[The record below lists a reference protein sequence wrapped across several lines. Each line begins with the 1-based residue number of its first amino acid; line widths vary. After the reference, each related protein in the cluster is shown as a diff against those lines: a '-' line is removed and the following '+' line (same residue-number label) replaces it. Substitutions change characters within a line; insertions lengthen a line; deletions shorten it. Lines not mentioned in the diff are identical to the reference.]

1 MDPPM
6 TLPSYCVTMRTTPER
21 HERACKLFEALDV
34 PVTFHVA
41 ERDPQGPL
49 YGCWRSHLACWE
61 KGLVDGHDIITVFE
75 DDVVIP
81 SREELQTLMGQAEK
95 ALRENSN
102 FTIVILH
109 NRGVDVGYE
118 PGPIKSGVAIT
129 APAYV
134 IHLPRLF
141 AKGRDSLQPTG
152 RHLDYELLVNRKGP
166 AYLQVGVFEVQP
178 TIRPGADFGT
188 LNDYGPFL
196 NGLFRLFGYETLN
209 DVLAFYVY
217 CIRRWAPM
225 GLRPTLVSLNE
236 WGTGLLQPKL

>member
-1 MDPPM
+1 MPL
-6 TLPSYCVTMRTTPER
+6 LPSYCVTMACTPER
-21 HERACKLFEALDV
+21 HERAHKLFEALDV

-41 ERDPQGPL
+41 ERDAQGPL

-61 KGLVDGHDIITVFE
+61 KGLADGHNIIAVFE

-102 FTIVILH
+102 FTIVGLH
-109 NRGVDVGYE
+109 NRGVPVGDE

-129 APAYV
+129 TCAYV

-166 AYLQVGVFEVQP
+166 AYLQGGVFEVEP
-178 TIRPGADFGT
+178 TIAPGSEFGT

-196 NGLFRLFGYETLN
+196 NGLFSLFGYETLG
-209 DVLAFYVY
+209 DVLKFYVY
-217 CIRRWAPM
+217 CIRRRSPKW
-225 GLRPTLVSLNE
+225 LRPMIVPLNE
-236 WGTGLLQPKL
+236 LGTWLLQPKV